1 MGNNVCYDFYSSY
14 PISRYLP
21 GVSGNVGI
29 GGIVIGFVYF
39 LSSAITISWIRTQ
52 QQNALRGM
60 EGAAKHVIFPIYLPI
75 MWVSALSDAFRGLVI
90 FFVKTNAS
98 GATSWENSI
107 IIASAFGI
115 QHFVIE
121 GIAVI
126 LIQYGCGMRAIRVAS
141 IGGGAVGLFTF
152 LTALFLYRDG
162 GSTPASSI
170 IYVCW
175 LFTLT
180 IFYAILWLVPQEK
193 LYRRPAAIFY
203 AKFWTLLTGL
213 VLIADGVGLLGPG
226 VMPEATNIS
235 TCVYNVVALPILV
248 LFKPFVMY
256 TTLLM
261 ESKWWQGLLIRPPGE
276 SHDTNSLFD
285 QILCPITFH
294 LLCTA
299 MMRQLYVSF
308 YSILPTL
315 STFTEHARASTG
327 RGSGHSAHSGHR
339 GKMIPNR
346 PDRFIR
352 SIDQALDMLANET
365 NRY

>member
-1 MGNNVCYDFYSSY
+1 MLQYDAKCRRVDLSQLITRFTAVCPHTMGNNVCYDFYSSY

-276 SHDTNSLFD
+276 SHGNSF
-285 QILCPITFH
+285 FS
-294 LLCTA
+294 LCTV
-299 MMRQLYVSF
+299 QCLSKSIVLLY
-308 YSILPTL
+308 
-315 STFTEHARASTG
+315 TE
-327 RGSGHSAHSGHR
+327 
-339 GKMIPNR
+339 NR
-346 PDRFIR
+346 I
-352 SIDQALDMLANET
+352 
-365 NRY
+365 